1 MLVLFFPG
9 WGTPPHGMA
18 KRIHDSFSKS
28 NYEMALASYLSVLK
42 VTAQAT
48 EKGMD
53 TATKP
58 QLLFK

>member
-1 MLVLFFPG
+1 
-9 WGTPPHGMA
+9 
-18 KRIHDSFSKS
+18 
-28 NYEMALASYLSVLK
+28 MALASYLSVLK

-58 QLLFK
+58 QLLFKWSWLFFFFYLLFRDWIFVFYVYGRLC